1 MRIDFN
7 SQLYNVGGSIDKTV
21 ACKID
26 YYINYI
32 EQLDFLVM
40 INIWLLST

>member
-1 MRIDFN
+1 MCKID
-7 SQLYNVGGSIDKTV
+7 

-32 EQLDFLVM
+32 VQLNYLVM

>member
-1 MRIDFN
+1 MLSHNFLHKDQCVKTDARIM
-7 SQLYNVGGSIDKTV
+7 
-21 ACKID
+21 D

-32 EQLDFLVM
+32 VQLNFLVM